1 MRSDP
6 VVPVRDALLWEC
18 LIRVTA
24 VSGTDAHGG
33 RLVNN
38 NDTLTV
44 TEPVDLLRV
53 RVMAGAEGVGMDP
66 V

>member
-1 MRSDP
+1 MMLSYGK
-6 VVPVRDALLWEC
+6 C

-24 VSGTDAHGG
+24 VSGADAYCGSF
-33 RLVNN
+33 VNN